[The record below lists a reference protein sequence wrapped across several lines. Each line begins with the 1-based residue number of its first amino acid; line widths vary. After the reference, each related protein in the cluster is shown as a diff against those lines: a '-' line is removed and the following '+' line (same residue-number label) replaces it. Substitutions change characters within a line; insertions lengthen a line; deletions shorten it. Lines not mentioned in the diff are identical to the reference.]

1 MIVITFKIIIAHA
14 EGNITN
20 FHFKEWSSMYDS
32 AWYAYG
38 TFMGESI
45 TRDTKSEKATALR
58 IAIGVW
64 ILYCLIIS
72 NSYGGS
78 LKAFLT
84 SPQRTNPIDTLEQV
98 IDSELPWEMVMYG
111 EEEEEMMASSKD
123 PVISKIWK
131 GIIEVKYKPVPD
143 IYGVFKGEKV
153 FIDWKSGLEP
163 AVYVRF
169 SKDSGE
175 RQVHIAGRPLFMPNY
190 PGKKLFIF

>member
-1 MIVITFKIIIAHA
+1 
-14 EGNITN
+14 
-20 FHFKEWSSMYDS
+20 MYDS

-98 IDSELPWEMVMYG
+98 IDSELPWEMC
-111 EEEEEMMASSKD
+111 
-123 PVISKIWK
+123 WK
-131 GIIEVKYKPVPD
+131 HN
-143 IYGVFKGEKV
+143 F
-153 FIDWKSGLEP
+153 
-163 AVYVRF
+163 F
-169 SKDSGE
+169 SKSFAE
-175 RQVHIAGRPLFMPNY
+175 FVLPSFTRW
-190 PGKKLFIF
+190 